1 MSRIKLA
8 LEVVEN
14 MRNLASSIEYLVQA
28 MERNELAIE
37 PNEKVQPVKAE
48 GKPESPEVPV
58 TEAAPKETIPTL
70 EEVRALMAAKNR
82 EGHREAVKTILNKY
96 GAQKL
101 TALDPSYY
109 KQVMQEVGDLK

>member
-1 MSRIKLA
+1 MSRIKLV

-14 MRNLASSIEYLVQA
+14 MRSLASSIEYLVQA
-28 MERNELAIE
+28 MEGNKHAIE
-37 PNEKVQPVKAE
+37 PNEKAQPVKAE
-48 GKPESPEVPV
+48 GKAGSPEVPV
-58 TEAAPKETIPTL
+58 TEAAPKKTITTL

-82 EGHREAVKTILNKY
+82 EGHREAVKAILNKY

-101 TALDPSYY
+101 TSLDPSYY

>member
-28 MERNELAIE
+28 MEGSETTIQAEEKEAPAKTSKKQEPIKEQKIE
-37 PNEKVQPVKAE
+37 RP
-48 GKPESPEVPV
+48 
-58 TEAAPKETIPTL
+58 PKEDTPSL
-70 EEVRALMAAKNR
+70 EDVRALMAEKNR
-82 EGHREAVKTILNKY
+82 DGHREGVKAIINKY

-101 TALDPSYY
+101 TALDPSHY
-109 KQVMQEVGDLK
+109 KKVLEEVGELK

>member
-14 MRNLASSIEYLVQA
+14 MRSLASSIEDLVQA
-28 MERNELAIE
+28 IE
-37 PNEKVQPVKAE
+37 GSAATTQTDVKETPIQTEDKTEVVQETKE
-48 GKPESPEVPV
+48 ENQ
-58 TEAAPKETIPTL
+58 PKEKTPSL

-82 EGHREAVKTILNKY
+82 EGHREAVKAILNKY

-101 TALDPSYY
+101 TALDSSHY
-109 KQVMQEVGDLK
+109 KKVMEEVGDLK

>member
-14 MRNLASSIEYLVQA
+14 MRSLASSIEDLVQA
-28 MERNELAIE
+28 MEGNEATNEAEEKKPPAKTSKKQE
-37 PNEKVQPVKAE
+37 PIKEQKQVKEPEEK
-48 GKPESPEVPV
+48 
-58 TEAAPKETIPTL
+58 TPTL

-82 EGHREAVKTILNKY
+82 EGHREAVKAILNNC

-109 KQVMQEVGDLK
+109 KQVMKEVGDLK

>member
-14 MRNLASSIEYLVQA
+14 MRNLASSIEYLVHA
-28 MERNELAIE
+28 MERNELAIA
-37 PNEKVQPVKAE
+37 PNEKVQPIKAE
-48 GKPESPEVPV
+48 GKPESPEVTV

>member
-1 MSRIKLA
+1 VSRIKLA

-14 MRNLASSIEYLVQA
+14 MRSLASSFEYLVQA
-28 MERNELAIE
+28 MEGNEPAIE
-37 PNEKVQPVKAE
+37 PNEKAHPVKAE
-48 GKPESPEVPV
+48 GKSKSPEVPV

-82 EGHREAVKTILNKY
+82 EGHREAVKAILNKF

-109 KQVMQEVGDLK
+109 KKVMQEVGDLK

>member
-1 MSRIKLA
+1 MSKIKLA

-14 MRNLASSIEYLVQA
+14 MRSLASSIEYLVQA
-28 MERNELAIE
+28 MEGNEPPIK
-37 PNEKVQPVKAE
+37 PNEKAHPVKAE
-48 GKPESPEVPV
+48 GKSKSPEVPV

-70 EEVRALMAAKNR
+70 EEVRALMASKNR
-82 EGHREAVKTILNKY
+82 EGHREAVKAILNKF

-109 KQVMQEVGDLK
+109 KKVMQEVGDLK

>member
-14 MRNLASSIEYLVQA
+14 MRSLASSIEDLVQA
-28 MERNELAIE
+28 MEGDETPVQGDAKEAPAKTKEKTE
-37 PNEKVQPVKAE
+37 PKK
-48 GKPESPEVPV
+48 
-58 TEAAPKETIPTL
+58 EAQPKEDIPTI

-82 EGHREAVKTILNKY
+82 EGHREAVKAILNNY

-101 TALDPSYY
+101 TALDPSHY

>member
-14 MRNLASSIEYLVQA
+14 MRSLASSIEYLVQA

-37 PNEKVQPVKAE
+37 PNENVQPVKAE

>member
-14 MRNLASSIEYLVQA
+14 MRSLASSIEYLAQA
-28 MERNELAIE
+28 MEGNEPAIE
-37 PNEKVQPVKAE
+37 PN
-48 GKPESPEVPV
+48 GKPKPQKTEDKTESPEVPE
-58 TEAAPKETIPTL
+58 TDSSPKEIIPAL

-101 TALDPSYY
+101 TALEPSYY